1 MFKSFTP
8 VGAHFYCKAIV
19 RSRLLTPMRTAL
31 ARAIALSLAGLA
43 ALALTGLVRPVW
55 AQASA
60 PSSAASST
68 PSQDRSQ
75 DPAYSVFRWI
85 KIQGDAPRKT
95 DAPKP
100 KPKQEAAA
108 PVVARKPDTQGAT
121 TTSNGITERV
131 ETIPA
136 ANVPAKAATSAE
148 LAPLTAAAA
157 SAPAPAVTVAAAV
170 PAAAKPPEP
179 VEEVE
184 TELKLISQAQ
194 PSFPRELRRE
204 ISKGKVMVKFTVQP
218 DGSVSDASVVSFS
231 NRGLNRPALEAI
243 SQWKFEP
250 IQTARTVQVEIE
262 FEL

>member
-1 MFKSFTP
+1 MFIFFTP
-8 VGAHFYCKAIV
+8 IRAFFGAEPAV
-19 RSRLLTPMRTAL
+19 
-31 ARAIALSLAGLA
+31 RAIPSEQLHRPTGHAMPKLLA
-43 ALALTGLVRPVW
+43 AMVAAAIAGFASPVW

-60 PSSAASST
+60 PANAASAAT
-68 PSQDRSQ
+68 TQDRTQ

-85 KIQGDAPRKT
+85 KIQGAAPRK
-95 DAPKP
+95 AEAVKP

-108 PVVARKPDTQGAT
+108 PVARKADTPGGT
-121 TTSNGITERV
+121 TASNGITERV

-136 ANVPAKAATSAE
+136 DAAPPKPATSAE

-157 SAPAPAVTVAAAV
+157 SAPAPAVNVAA
-170 PAAAKPPEP
+170 PAPAEVTQQP

-194 PSFPRELRRE
+194 PAFPRDLRRE
-204 ISKGKVMVKFTVQP
+204 ISHGKVMVKFTVQP
-218 DGSVSDASVVSFS
+218 NGTVSDPSIVSFS

-243 SQWKFEP
+243 SKWKFEP